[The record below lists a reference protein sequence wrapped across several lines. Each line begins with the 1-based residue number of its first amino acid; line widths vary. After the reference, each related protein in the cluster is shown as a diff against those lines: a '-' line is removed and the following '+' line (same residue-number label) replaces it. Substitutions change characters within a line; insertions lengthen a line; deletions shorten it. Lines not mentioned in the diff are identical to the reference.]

1 MQPQRLHV
9 QTCTLDHPRA
19 LPLYQRMG
27 FSAFGQTEALVEP
40 IGDEPHPLVE
50 AQRRAAAG

>member
-1 MQPQRLHV
+1 
-9 QTCTLDHPRA
+9 
-19 LPLYQRMG
+19 MG